1 MIEQMLTQGRT
12 GPERAARDVAGELGI
27 DFRDGGTRSEL
38 AAEADGTLILSE
50 GGLIGEYRSV
60 LEAAEAEGRPCLHI
74 DLMPIA
80 AFGAA
85 QRIAAWIRDHALGIL
100 HITGPD
106 GGPELPASVADVL
119 ITALRLSHVDAAM
132 PGALAL
138 FHGDEQPAA
147 MPVTIPRNVHQ
158 AVEIL
163 MKKLTFKERSR
174 IANMSDRHLLEL
186 TASMERY
193 FMNEFRL
200 WVGNDALA
208 AACRAIDPDKSCGM
222 VILEALRD
230 KLLSTDVLRVVK

>member
-1 MIEQMLTQGRT
+1 MKEILTQGRT

-27 DFRDGGTRSEL
+27 DFRGGGSRFEL

-50 GGLIGEYRSV
+50 GGLNGEYRSV
-60 LEAAEAEGRPCLHI
+60 REAAEAGGGACLHI
-74 DLMPIA
+74 DLMPVA

-100 HITGPD
+100 HVTGPD
-106 GGPELPASVADVL
+106 GGPDLPAAVAGVL

-138 FHGDEQPAA
+138 FHGDDQSAA

-163 MKKLTFKERSR
+163 MKKLTFQERSR

-208 AACRAIDPDKSCGM
+208 AACRAVDPDKSSGL

-230 KLLSTDVLRVVK
+230 NLLSTDVLRVVK